1 MVYSGRFRAG
11 PSRALGSALSGG
23 RWAWVRMFGPAR
35 LLLSCFRVPAQA
47 GNSPRDP
54 IRAGGR
60 AGGQRSGSVLGNPKE
75 SMGYGCDGGGPP
87 FTLSPEN
94 AGSEPQVRCHLVL
107 RSFGK
112 DRGWRRWSE
121 AKRTRPIET
130 RDRLPQGLFFVTVS
144 APFLRRIPG
153 WPKQSSRPRS
163 RVSPS
168 VPAARSATSTVGD
181 QLLLVTTDRVS
192 AFDVVLPEGIPEKGR
207 VLNSLSAWWLRRT
220 EHIVPNHLVT
230 DDVDEYPGVL
240 APAKG
245 MLDGRSMLV
254 RRLNPIPFEC
264 VMRGFLYGSGWKEYG
279 GKAACA
285 AFPSERDAARRAFSR
300 APLHAGDQGR
310 GRTRRERQRGLH
322 GERAGPGA
330 DHRLHEVSREIYASG
345 VEWAAERG
353 IIIADTKFEFG
364 HDDDGKLYV
373 IDEVLTPDSS
383 RFWPAEEYAPGKLQ
397 SSFDKQYVR
406 DYLETVDWNKEPPAP
421 HLPDSIVRGTT
432 ERFLSAYRQIT
443 GSSLP
448 APRY

>member
-1 MVYSGRFRAG
+1 MAE
-11 PSRALGSALSGG
+11 A
-23 RWAWVRMFGPAR
+23 
-35 LLLSCFRVPAQA
+35 
-47 GNSPRDP
+47 
-54 IRAGGR
+54 
-60 AGGQRSGSVLGNPKE
+60 VLTTSLEGV
-75 SMGYGCDGGGPP
+75 
-87 FTLSPEN
+87 
-94 AGSEPQVRCHLVL
+94 AL
-107 RSFGK
+107 RSRGK
-112 DRGWRRWSE
+112 V
-121 AKRTRPIET
+121 
-130 RDRLPQGLFFVTVS
+130 RDIY
-144 APFLRRIPG
+144 A
-153 WPKQSSRPRS
+153 
-163 RVSPS
+163 
-168 VPAARSATSTVGD
+168 VGD

-279 GKAACA
+279 REGSVCGILLPSGMQLAERFPEPLFTPATKAEDGHDENV
-285 AFPSERDAARRAFSR
+285 SEDFMANALGRELTTR
-300 APLHAGDQGR
+300 LHAI
-310 GRTRRERQRGLH
+310 
-322 GERAGPGA
+322 
-330 DHRLHEVSREIYASG
+330 SREIYASG

-383 RFWPAEEYAPGKLQ
+383 RFWPADEYAPGKLQ

-443 GSSLP
+443 GSPLP
-448 APRY
+448 PPRY

>member
-1 MVYSGRFRAG
+1 MPEAVLTTSLAG
-11 PSRALGSALSGG
+11 VA
-23 RWAWVRMFGPAR
+23 
-35 LLLSCFRVPAQA
+35 
-47 GNSPRDP
+47 
-54 IRAGGR
+54 
-60 AGGQRSGSVLGNPKE
+60 
-75 SMGYGCDGGGPP
+75 
-87 FTLSPEN
+87 
-94 AGSEPQVRCHLVL
+94 L
-107 RSFGK
+107 RSRGK
-112 DRGWRRWSE
+112 V
-121 AKRTRPIET
+121 
-130 RDRLPQGLFFVTVS
+130 RDIY
-144 APFLRRIPG
+144 A
-153 WPKQSSRPRS
+153 
-163 RVSPS
+163 
-168 VPAARSATSTVGD
+168 VGD

-230 DDVDEYPGVL
+230 DDVDEYPDVL

-279 GKAACA
+279 REGSVCGISLPSGMELAERFPEPLFTPATKAEDGHDENV
-285 AFPSERDAARRAFSR
+285 SEDFMANALGRELTTR
-300 APLHAGDQGR
+300 LHAI
-310 GRTRRERQRGLH
+310 
-322 GERAGPGA
+322 
-330 DHRLHEVSREIYASG
+330 SREIYASG
-345 VEWAAERG
+345 VEWAAARG

-383 RFWPAEEYAPGKLQ
+383 RFWPADEYAPGKLQ
-397 SSFDKQYVR
+397 ASFDKQYVR

-443 GSSLP
+443 GSPLP